1 MAGIGG
7 AELRMLEHCGIE
19 LDYVHVMSRDLLRH
33 ADQSSSGRP
42 QSRYFD
48 GGWNSTSRRRRMTKG
63 RLEGFSDGLIAILIT
78 IKVREL
84 KVPHG
89 TDWDALRAFVAA
101 VQSMRLSVC
110 TVGDILDNH

>member
-7 AELRMLEHCGIE
+7 AELRMLERCGIE

-48 GGWNSTSRRRRMTKG
+48 GGWNATSRRRRMTKG
-63 RLEGFSDGLIAILIT
+63 RLEGFSDGVIAILIT
-78 IKVREL
+78 DRKSTRLNSSHLVISYAVFCL
-84 KVPHG
+84 KKKK
-89 TDWDALRAFVAA
+89 
-101 VQSMRLSVC
+101 
-110 TVGDILDNH
+110 

>member
-63 RLEGFSDGLIAILIT
+63 RLEGFSDGVIAILIT
-78 IKVREL
+78 IIDRKSTRLNSSHVAISYAVFCL
-84 KVPHG
+84 KKKKKK
-89 TDWDALRAFVAA
+89 
-101 VQSMRLSVC
+101 
-110 TVGDILDNH
+110 

>member
-19 LDYVHVMSRDLLRH
+19 LDYVHVVSRDLLRH

-63 RLEGFSDGLIAILIT
+63 RLEGFSDGVIAILIT
-78 IKVREL
+78 IMVLEL

-89 TDWDALRAFVAA
+89 TRSEEHTSEL
-101 VQSMRLSVC
+101 QSPCNLVCRL
-110 TVGDILDNH
+110 LLEKKKK